1 MARDYICLYHS
12 YLDAIQA
19 LGDAERGRLLT
30 AILEYSITGEAGH
43 LSGNERFIWPMV
55 KAQIDRDRARY
66 EERCAKSA
74 ESGRKGGKRTQ
85 AKASEWKRSL
95 EATSESSQDKG
106 EGKGKDKGK
115 DKGKGEGKDEGE
127 GARAAARPA
136 SHSRAV
142 AYYLDKLNPTASPS
156 ALAQLEQYAAR
167 LTDEVVIC
175 AVDEA
180 LDNGANRW
188 SYVRAVLQAW
198 QAAGVRDLE
207 SLNRYRA
214 ARAGQ
219 KGAGNH
225 ADSDRNPAQQGRE
238 RRHLPG
244 ETVLV

>member
-30 AILEYSITGEAGH
+30 AMLEYSITGDAGH
-43 LSGNERFIWPMV
+43 LSGNERFIWPLV
-55 KAQIDRDRARY
+55 KAQIDRDCAKY
-66 EERCAKSA
+66 EERCAQNA
-74 ESGRKGGKRTQ
+74 ENGRKRVKRTQ
-85 AKASEWKRSL
+85 AKASEWKRLL
-95 EATSESSQDKG
+95 ETASESSQDKG
-106 EGKGKDKGK
+106 EGKGK

-127 GARAAARPA
+127 GARATARPA
-136 SHSRAV
+136 SHGLAV